1 MANLLIQNKD
11 LNVSFTIVETD
22 KLITGD
28 LISSKPQE
36 S

>member
-28 LISSKPQE
+28 LISS
-36 S
+36 